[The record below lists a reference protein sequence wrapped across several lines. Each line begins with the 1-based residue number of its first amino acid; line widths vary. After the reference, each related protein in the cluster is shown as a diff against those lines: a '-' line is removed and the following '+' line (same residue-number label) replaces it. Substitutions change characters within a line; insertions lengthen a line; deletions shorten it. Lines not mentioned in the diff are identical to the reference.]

1 METAVVVIDMQ
12 CGYFENGELV
22 GRQDEL
28 VAANNDLLRLA
39 HERGAPVYV
48 VVTEHARNGSTWTLS
63 MLDDGQGY
71 MFAGSEQAALLPGL
85 KVGDAHTVTKIRD
98 SAFHGT
104 DLAQRLR
111 LHGIKRL
118 VLAGVSGQNCVAR
131 TGADAFALDFR
142 VAYARDAIGSTDPR
156 RGREALDLLGEE
168 QRQPQLG
175 MAELQD
181 WIR

>member
-12 CGYFENGELV
+12 CGYFENGDLA
-22 GRQDEL
+22 GRRDEL
-28 VAANNDLLRLA
+28 VAANNDLFRLA
-39 HERGAPVYV
+39 RERDLPVYV
-48 VVTEHARNGSTWTLS
+48 VVTEHARNGTTWTLS
-63 MLDDGQGY
+63 MLDDGQGF
-71 MFAGSEQAALLPGL
+71 MISGSEQAALVPGL
-85 KVGDAHTVTKIRD
+85 DVGDAHTVAKIRD

-111 LHGIKRL
+111 LHGVTRL
-118 VLAGVSGQNCVAR
+118 VLSGVSGQNCVAR
-131 TGADAFALDFR
+131 TGADAFALDLR
-142 VAYARDAIGSTDPR
+142 VAYAREAIGSTDSR

-175 MAELQD
+175 LGELRD

>member
-12 CGYFENGELV
+12 RGYFEDPTLQGLQE
-22 GRQDEL
+22 QL
-28 VAANNDLLRLA
+28 VANTNALLGTAHRL
-39 HERGAPVYV
+39 GLPVYM
-48 VVTEHARNGSTWTLS
+48 VVTEHDRRGSTWTLS
-63 MLDDGQGY
+63 MLEDGQGY
-71 MFAGSEQAALLPGL
+71 MFTGSEQVRLVPGL
-85 KVGDAHTVTKIRD
+85 QAGDAHTVVKIRD
-98 SAFHGT
+98 SSFHGT

-111 LHGIKRL
+111 LHGVTRL

-156 RGREALDLLGEE
+156 RGQQALDLLGEE
-168 QRQPQLG
+168 QRQPQLDLAG
-175 MAELQD
+175 ITG

>member
-1 METAVVVIDMQ
+1 METAVVIIDMQ
-12 CGYFENGELV
+12 CGYFENGDLT
-22 GRQDEL
+22 GRRDEL
-28 VAANNDLLRLA
+28 VAANNDLLGLA
-39 HERGAPVYV
+39 REHDLPVYV

-63 MLDDGQGY
+63 MLDDDQGY
-71 MFAGSEQAALLPGL
+71 MFTGSEQAALLPGL
-85 KVGDAHTVTKIRD
+85 DVGDAHTVTKIRD

-111 LHGIKRL
+111 LHGITRL
-118 VLAGVSGQNCVAR
+118 VLSGVSGQNCVAR

-142 VAYARDAIGSTDPR
+142 VAYARDAIGSTDPQ
-156 RGREALDLLGEE
+156 RGQEAMDLLAEE

-175 MAELQD
+175 LGELRD